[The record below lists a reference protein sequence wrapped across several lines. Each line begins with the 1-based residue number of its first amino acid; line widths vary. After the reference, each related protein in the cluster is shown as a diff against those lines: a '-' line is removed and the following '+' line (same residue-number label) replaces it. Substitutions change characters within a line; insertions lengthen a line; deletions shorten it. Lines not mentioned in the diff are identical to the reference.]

1 MEILLGP
8 LTFPKSNWLAG
19 AFLLVT
25 FELYFMLKKV
35 KFQLDDLHLVAISI
49 SYIFL
54 LISSILGDLMKYTKV
69 VSVFAA
75 LLAVLFHFLIEDGL
89 PAIKQRTDIKNKK
102 LDTSYELTETWQKS
116 LKMVDLFNINVATAY
131 SLMPMLK
138 NIHGIYI
145 FWNNILLITMFIVAI
160 EFLVEGLFYMLCEHV
175 FRQHIDLL
183 DKMVKQ
189 KKE

>member
-1 MEILLGP
+1 
-8 LTFPKSNWLAG
+8 
-19 AFLLVT
+19 
-25 FELYFMLKKV
+25 
-35 KFQLDDLHLVAISI
+35 
-49 SYIFL
+49 
-54 LISSILGDLMKYTKV
+54 
-69 VSVFAA
+69 
-75 LLAVLFHFLIEDGL
+75 
-89 PAIKQRTDIKNKK
+89 
-102 LDTSYELTETWQKS
+102 
-116 LKMVDLFNINVATAY
+116 MVDLFNINVATAY

-160 EFLVEGLFYMLCEHV
+160 EFLVEGLFYVLCEHV